1 MVKSWAACFCF
12 LFVSLPSWVRGAA
25 LHGDAG
31 MSSLEC
37 QGGRGGGVDVVV
49 QWQGV
54 PEAEGFGTMMM
65 MVLILIDF
73 SSGSDSGD
81 DIM

>member
-1 MVKSWAACFCF
+1 M
-12 LFVSLPSWVRGAA
+12 
-25 LHGDAG
+25 
-31 MSSLEC
+31 
-37 QGGRGGGVDVVV
+37 DVVV